1 MPTTPTARLCVDCAT
16 LSVVKKTA
24 GPRSI
29 RCAAHRIE
37 FRRHTQR
44 ASKHRA
50 RTGRPYPGKYV
61 PGGLNGEAVRVT
73 RDVIDELR
81 AIRVVFDRT
90 VVNLQYNRPV
100 GISLTDPWFVEY
112 RRVYDSM
119 GRAAQDLEKL
129 IVRLERSM
137 RTVD

>member
-1 MPTTPTARLCVDCAT
+1 M
-16 LSVVKKTA
+16 
-24 GPRSI
+24 
-29 RCAAHRIE
+29 
-37 FRRHTQR
+37 
-44 ASKHRA
+44 
-50 RTGRPYPGKYV
+50 
-61 PGGLNGEAVRVT
+61 T